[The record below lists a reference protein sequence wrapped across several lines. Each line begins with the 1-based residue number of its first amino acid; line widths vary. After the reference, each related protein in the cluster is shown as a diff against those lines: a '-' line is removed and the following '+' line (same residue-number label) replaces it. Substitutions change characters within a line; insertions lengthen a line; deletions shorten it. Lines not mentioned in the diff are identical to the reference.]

1 MRLSVTRR
9 GVFFL
14 CAAVGFGVLWVV
26 LGVQGLSILALFFA
40 ACLVIALLAVVPIPR
55 ARRHRTAP
63 LTLSAETTAPAVG
76 ATYAVHASGELRR
89 GLGTVVASEWEIA
102 DHLAA
107 PVRRIAPVHSG
118 RDAPVHSGRGAP
130 ARRRASALAR
140 TAPSSASPAASDPL
154 GFSASLTIAHRSRG
168 PATTRIIAAELHD
181 PLGLVRRSMRI
192 DQRISVLVVPQLLD
206 GERLRTGGAGGGDL
220 GGAGDAR
227 RLATNRERAG
237 LPGGDVR
244 EYLAG
249 DPVRQINW
257 KQSARQRELLVRL
270 PEQESRRVVELRL
283 DTDAAVYDTS
293 ESFEHAVSVVATE
306 GVRQLRAGN
315 DVRLRSG
322 AADPELCHTPSQLL
336 RALAL
341 VRIDEAGTA

>member
-1 MRLSVTRR
+1 MQLSVTRR

-14 CAAVGFGVLWVV
+14 CAAVGCGALWVV
-26 LGVQGLSILALFFA
+26 LGVQWLSILALFFA
-40 ACLVIALLAVVPIPR
+40 ACLAIALLAVVPVPR

-76 ATYAVHASGELRR
+76 ATYAVRASGELRR
-89 GLGTVVASEWEIA
+89 GLGTVVAAEWEIV

-118 RDAPVHSGRGAP
+118 RDAPV
-130 ARRRASALAR
+130 RRRARAR
-140 TAPSSASPAASDPL
+140 TGTAPNSASPAASDPR

-168 PATTRIIAAELHD
+168 PATIRIIAAELHD

-192 DQRISVLVVPQLLD
+192 DQRISVLAVPQLLD
-206 GERLRTGGAGGGDL
+206 GERLRAGAADGGDP
-220 GGAGDAR
+220 GGAGDTR
-227 RLATNRERAG
+227 RLATNRERVG

-249 DPVRQINW
+249 DPVRQISW

-283 DTDAAVYDTS
+283 DTDAAAYDTS
-293 ESFEHAVSVVATE
+293 EPFEHAVSVVATE

>member
-1 MRLSVTRR
+1 MQLSVTRR

-14 CAAVGFGVLWVV
+14 CAAVGCGALWVV

-40 ACLVIALLAVVPIPR
+40 ACLVIALLGVVPIPR
-55 ARRHRTAP
+55 GRRHRTAP

-76 ATYAVHASGELRR
+76 GAYAVRATGELRR
-89 GLGTVVASEWEIA
+89 GLGTVVAAEWEIA

-118 RDAPVHSGRGAP
+118 RDAPV
-130 ARRRASALAR
+130 RRRARARTGTAPNSAL
-140 TAPSSASPAASDPL
+140 PAASDPR
-154 GFSASLTIAHRSRG
+154 GVSALLTIAHRSRG
-168 PATTRIIAAELHD
+168 PATIRIIAAELHD

-192 DQRISVLVVPQLLD
+192 DQRISVLVVPQLLA
-206 GERLRTGGAGGGDL
+206 GERLRAGAAG

-227 RLATNRERAG
+227 RLATNRERVG

-270 PEQESRRVVELRL
+270 PEQESRSVVELRL
-283 DTDAAVYDTS
+283 DTDAAAYDTS
-293 ESFEHAVSVVATE
+293 EPFEHAVSVVATE

-341 VRIDEAGTA
+341 VRIDESGTA